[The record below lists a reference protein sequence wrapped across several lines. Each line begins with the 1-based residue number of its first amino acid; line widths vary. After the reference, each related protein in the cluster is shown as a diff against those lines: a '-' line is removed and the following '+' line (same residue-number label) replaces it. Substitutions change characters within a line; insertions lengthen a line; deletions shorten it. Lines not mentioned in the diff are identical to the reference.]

1 MIKKMLF
8 ILLLPLSVA
17 AQNNYSVKG
26 YLKGLKD
33 SSLVFLV
40 SSANGNTIAQ
50 DYSYKGKFILKGSM
64 DNADIYQVSF
74 IGYKDVIDVFMAN
87 DSITITGEAAN
98 LKSALVTGGELQN
111 DFAYYNQSFNPFKI
125 KLGAIVAKIN
135 AGKPGP
141 KKDSLIRLFMIYKS
155 DVIKQLGIFIKEK
168 PASPVSSFVLFA
180 VNPLLEGVGELE
192 QKYNQLQPA
201 AKTGVYAK
209 LIEKTISDSKLG
221 GVGSLALD
229 FVQNDTANHPVA
241 LSSFKGKYVLVDFW
255 ASWCKPCRME
265 NPNVLIA
272 YNTFKDK
279 NFTVLGV
286 SLDQQKENWIKAI
299 KDDRLAWNHVS
310 DLQYWNNAAA
320 QLYHIQSIPSNML
333 LDPDGRIIGKDLR
346 GEELQDKLKSI
357 FK

>member
-1 MIKKMLF
+1 MIKKILF
-8 ILLLPLSVA
+8 ILLLPLSVM
-17 AQNNYSVKG
+17 AQNNYTIKG
-26 YLKGLKD
+26 YVKGLKD

-40 SSANGNTIAQ
+40 SSANGSTIAQ
-50 DYSYKGKFILKGSM
+50 DHSFNGKFTLTGTI

-74 IGYKDVIDVFMAN
+74 IGTKNVIEVFMGN
-87 DSITITGEAAN
+87 DNISITAEAAN
-98 LKSALVTGGELQN
+98 LKSAIVTGGKLQN
-111 DFAYYNQSFNPFKI
+111 DFAYYNQSFDPFKI

-135 AGKPGP
+135 AEKPGP
-141 KKDSLIRLFMIYKS
+141 KKDSLIKLFMACKS
-155 DVIKQLGIFIKEK
+155 DVVKQLGVFIKEK
-168 PASPVSSFVLFA
+168 PASPVSTFVLFA
-180 VNPLLEGVGELE
+180 VNPLLDGVGELE
-192 QKYNQLQPA
+192 QKYKLLQPA

-209 LIEKTISDSKLG
+209 LIEKTINDSKLG

-229 FVQNDTANHPVA
+229 FVQNDTANLPVA

-265 NPNVLIA
+265 NPNVLVA